1 LPPVERWAFAACTA
15 RRCSREARRTGS
27 GMVGVWRRDAE
38 EFERMV
44 RSFADALIA
53 TWKTP

>member
-1 LPPVERWAFAACTA
+1 
-15 RRCSREARRTGS
+15 
-27 GMVGVWRRDAE
+27 MVGVWRRDAE